1 MNVGRIYGIDGFRR
15 RIVHLRP
22 GPGNR
27 RAARP
32 VQGDIGNRT
41 GMGCAMTRMRRRSL
55 PLAAVVAAVLLGAQ
69 PALACGGLVGPG
81 GTVRLARTTTLAGYA
96 DGVEHYLTSFTYAG
110 GGARFGSIVPLPGVP
125 TEVAKG
131 GEWTLQRLV
140 RETQPQPVFLRAGA
154 VAEVAAPAEELL
166 TTRVDALDLTV
177 LRGGGRAVGDWA
189 RAHGFGLSPDA
200 PEVLDFYADRSPI
213 FLAAS
218 FDARRAQARGQRLG
232 SGTPVHLTI
241 PTANPWVP
249 LRILGL
255 GHQPTDPIR
264 ADVYLLTGR
273 RPALLPGPVDG
284 GRHGV
289 ALERSLPA
297 SAQLLADLRSDQGM
311 GWLPASGMWLSY
323 LRVDS
328 TTAELTH
335 DLAVDA
341 SGRASPSPVAAG
353 LAVAAAGDSARAA
366 AAGPLGWWRWPA
378 VALGVAA
385 ALAGLVLARRRQPGA
400 GSR

>member
-1 MNVGRIYGIDGFRR
+1 
-15 RIVHLRP
+15 
-22 GPGNR
+22 
-27 RAARP
+27 
-32 VQGDIGNRT
+32 
-41 GMGCAMTRMRRRSL
+41 
-55 PLAAVVAAVLLGAQ
+55 
-69 PALACGGLVGPG
+69 
-81 GTVRLARTTTLAGYA
+81 
-96 DGVEHYLTSFTYAG
+96 
-110 GGARFGSIVPLPGVP
+110 
-125 TEVAKG
+125 
-131 GEWTLQRLV
+131 
-140 RETQPQPVFLRAGA
+140 
-154 VAEVAAPAEELL
+154 
-166 TTRVDALDLTV
+166 
-177 LRGGGRAVGDWA
+177 
-189 RAHGFGLSPDA
+189 
-200 PEVLDFYADRSPI
+200 
-213 FLAAS
+213 
-218 FDARRAQARGQRLG
+218 
-232 SGTPVHLTI
+232 
-241 PTANPWVP
+241 
-249 LRILGL
+249 
-255 GHQPTDPIR
+255 
-264 ADVYLLTGR
+264 
-273 RPALLPGPVDG
+273 VDG

-353 LAVAAAGDSARAA
+353 LAVAAAGDSAPAA